1 MFNEKI
7 CLSIGNIGFN
17 DIVERLKAVS
27 LAEIR
32 MDLLEITE
40 EQFITVFSL
49 HNNLIATYRE
59 NSNDLERMAEMLNLA
74 LDHGSRYIDIDIEVP
89 EKWRIPLV
97 EKAKSLGRKVIL
109 SYHNFEET
117 PESENLKEIIQSM
130 FLKGAHIAKVACMA
144 KTESDCSRITRL
156 YLEHQN
162 LVAFC
167 MGEIGL
173 TTRLT
178 APFMGAPF
186 TYASIKG
193 KETAPGQVDYEEV
206 ELFLKGKLK
215 Q

>member
-1 MFNEKI
+1 MINQKI
-7 CLSIGNIGFN
+7 CLSIGNIDYN
-17 DIVERLKAVS
+17 QIIEHLKVVP

-32 MDLLEITE
+32 MDMLDLTK
-40 EQFITVFSL
+40 EQFISIFSG
-49 HNNLIATYRE
+49 HNNLIATYRTVTGDYE
-59 NSNDLERMAEMLNLA
+59 EMTKMLNLA
-74 LDHGSRYIDIDIEVP
+74 LDYGCRYIDIDIKVP

-97 EKAKSLGRKVIL
+97 AKAKTLGTKVIL

-117 PESENLKEIIQSM
+117 PKPEVLNEIIQTI
-130 FLKGAHIAKVACMA
+130 FQNGANIAKIACMA
-144 KTESDCSRITRL
+144 NSESDCSRITRL

-167 MGEIGL
+167 MGKIGL

-193 KETAPGQVDYEEV
+193 KETASGQIDYEEM
-206 ELFLKGKLK
+206 ELFLKGKPI
-215 Q
+215 